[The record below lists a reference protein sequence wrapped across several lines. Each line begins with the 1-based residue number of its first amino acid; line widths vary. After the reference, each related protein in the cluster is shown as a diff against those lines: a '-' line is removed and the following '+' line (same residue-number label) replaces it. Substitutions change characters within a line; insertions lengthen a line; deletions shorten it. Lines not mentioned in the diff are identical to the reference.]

1 MRPSRSF
8 QLTSSSTHGW
18 SEEPPVP
25 RQNLQDVLIK
35 TSKGNKSDLRSD
47 KRCHKLWVTPGV
59 SCWSGQDADN
69 VCLWR
74 TQVVVTCKG
83 MATTHQELVW
93 HSSVV
98 ETCVLSSRKPPHTEV
113 LRVPFFTW
121 VKAQTLPGTTAP
133 HWHQFAFPS
142 TANELCSTIQTL
154 KKRRQPLSVSS
165 KTIPETIERREIS
178 FHCRSWLTQDQ
189 HPWARPL

>member
-1 MRPSRSF
+1 MSSIRYPVCKWGQAALSNLLQVQRMADRRSPQSRDR
-8 QLTSSSTHGW
+8 TY
-18 SEEPPVP
+18 
-25 RQNLQDVLIK
+25 LQDVLIK

-59 SCWSGQDADN
+59 ACWSGQDADN

-74 TQVVVTCKG
+74 TQVVVICKG

-113 LRVPFFTW
+113 LRVPFFTRA
-121 VKAQTLPGTTAP
+121 KAQTLPGTTAP
-133 HWHQFAFPS
+133 HWH
-142 TANELCSTIQTL
+142 LCFS
-154 KKRRQPLSVSS
+154 
-165 KTIPETIERREIS
+165 
-178 FHCRSWLTQDQ
+178 Q
-189 HPWARPL
+189 HS